1 MIKREDRDPL
11 LQRKSVLS
19 VKKGHKIYTQKQIPN
34 GFYQVNRGLIGL
46 LINDINGKERMI
58 RLYDDGGYFGC
69 RSFIS
74 SERYH
79 SSSIALTD
87 ATIIHYQIHSPKELM
102 LISPDSFYQ
111 ITLALSKELGEAEH
125 RLSKMAKKVKI
136 RVIDTL
142 LHLLNRYPNYRWT
155 RREIAEFCGCEP
167 ETAIRICRSL
177 EKSGLISSAGRQI
190 KITDEKALQALRDI

>member
-1 MIKREDRDPL
+1 M
-11 LQRKSVLS
+11 
-19 VKKGHKIYTQKQIPN
+19 
-34 GFYQVNRGLIGL
+34 F
-46 LINDINGKERMI
+46 INDENGKERMI

-74 SERYH
+74 GEQYH
-79 SSSIALTD
+79 SSSVALTD
-87 ATIIHYQIHSPKELM
+87 STIIHYQIDSPKELM

-125 RLSKMAKKVKI
+125 RLSKMAKKVKH

-142 LHLLNRYPNYRWT
+142 IYLLNRYPNYRWT

-177 EKSGLISSAGRQI
+177 EKSGYISSMGRQI
-190 KITDEKALQALRDI
+190 KINDETALRALTND